1 MGKAIFC
8 RVLYMMGSRDSTTA
22 IDNAIEFTIA
32 KQLVLQL
39 ISNPVNI
46 LLTMKVNIIKIIY
59 IQETQLKAI

>member
-1 MGKAIFC
+1 
-8 RVLYMMGSRDSTTA
+8 MGSRDSTTA